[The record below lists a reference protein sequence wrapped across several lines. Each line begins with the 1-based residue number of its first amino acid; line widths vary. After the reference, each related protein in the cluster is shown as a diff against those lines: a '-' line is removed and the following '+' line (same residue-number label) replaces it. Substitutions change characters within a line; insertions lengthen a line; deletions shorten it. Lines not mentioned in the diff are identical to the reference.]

1 MAVYWIKSGSQK
13 VGERIREVQE
23 VVGYISDRGLL
34 SSTSR
39 GQGCILSAHLVEQL
53 EWKQGRGCK
62 VLMEEKQGNFIMLRE
77 WRQTPRSRELGRQK
91 RELRDEMSRP
101 TVDQDVNIA
110 REKPDK

>member
-1 MAVYWIKSGSQK
+1 MAIYWIRSDSQK

-23 VVGYISDRGLL
+23 VVGYIRDRESL

-53 EWKQGRGCK
+53 KWEQGRGCK
-62 VLMEEKQGNFIMLRE
+62 VRMEEKQGNFIMLRV
-77 WRQTPRSRELGRQK
+77 WHQTPRSREIGRQK

-101 TVDQDVNIA
+101 TVYQDVYIA
-110 REKPDK
+110 REEPDK